1 MEPSSWSW
9 TKVLGSAAHHFSQS
23 AKRWSLRAPSRTTS
37 PSYAT
42 VKLIQQLYARTMPP
56 AAGTD
61 FAPAPRTQLT
71 SPLTPRNGSAQEIGE
86 HPCRLWAAILNCLSG
101 RRLSAI
107 NFFRA
112 IGASSTSL
120 KGWGS
125 MAKRLWHALARW
137 PAQDSHRHWW
147 ASTRRPDTLP
157 MKSSPESEHVQP
169 ISASNFCGT
178 RRNIAPGDR
187 RCFRRKFPALSKSV
201 WLP

>member
-9 TKVLGSAAHHFSQS
+9 TKALGSADHHFSQS
-23 AKRWSLRAPSRTTS
+23 AKRWSLRAPSQATS
-37 PSYAT
+37 PSYAA
-42 VKLIQQLYARTMPP
+42 VRLIHQLYARTMPP

-71 SPLTPRNGSAQEIGE
+71 SPLTPRDGSGQEIGE
-86 HPCRLWAAILNCLSG
+86 PPCRLWSAIVSCLCG
-101 RRLSAI
+101 RRPSAI

-120 KGWGS
+120 KGLGS
-125 MAKRLWHALARW
+125 MAKQPWHALARW
-137 PAQDSHRHWW
+137 LAQDSHRRLL
-147 ASTRRPDTLP
+147 ASTRRPDTPL
-157 MKSSPESEHVQP
+157 MKSPPESEHVEP
-169 ISASNFCGT
+169 ISASNFYGT

-187 RCFRRKFPALSKSV
+187 RCFRRKFPALSKSA